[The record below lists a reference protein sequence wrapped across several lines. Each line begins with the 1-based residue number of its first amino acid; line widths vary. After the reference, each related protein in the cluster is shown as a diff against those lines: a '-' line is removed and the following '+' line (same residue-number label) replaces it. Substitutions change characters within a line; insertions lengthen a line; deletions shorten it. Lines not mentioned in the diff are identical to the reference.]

1 MNREDNTVF
10 VLQKAVEQ
18 LKIKVSKESIK
29 EDLLSNPNYPKLKS
43 ICDTLKKYNVEYYPL
58 KLTIE
63 EIKDLEMPFI
73 AHSDQGG
80 GRLVFVKEI
89 KSNKVTFFVSEK
101 KIETR
106 DFENFARLL
115 SGAVILMQAKED
127 SGEKEYKT
135 KRQNEL
141 INKTLLPLG
150 IISIIIWIIFN
161 LFSRSNISGFQPGYI
176 LSGLIATKI
185 TGLVASLFL
194 VLYEL
199 KVQIPIADKICR
211 FSSKTDCDTVL
222 SSNAS
227 KLFGWINWADAGL
240 IYFTGTLLYLSTVIE
255 SSSLWILSLIST
267 SALPYPVFSIYYQ
280 GVKAKK
286 WCPFCLLVQLVLIA
300 EFILLFPLIKLVS
313 ISITQLL
320 AITLSFLVPASIWF
334 IFKSRFT
341 NLQQY

>member
-1 MNREDNTVF
+1 MNREDNTIF

-29 EDLLSNPNYPKLKS
+29 EDLLSNSNYPSLKS
-43 ICDTLKKYNVEYYPL
+43 ICDTLKKYNVEHYPL
-58 KLTIE
+58 KLTID
-63 EIKDLEMPFI
+63 EIKELEMPFI

-80 GRLVFVKEI
+80 GRLFFVKEI
-89 KSNKVTFFVSEK
+89 KNNKVTFFVSEK

-106 DFENFARLL
+106 DFEDFSKLL

-141 INKTLLPLG
+141 INKSLLPLG
-150 IISIIIWIIFN
+150 ITSIVIWIIFN
-161 LFSRSNISGFQPGYI
+161 LYLRSNIFSSQPGY
-176 LSGLIATKI
+176 LFPGLIATKI
-185 TGLVASLFL
+185 TGLIASVFL
-194 VLYEL
+194 VLHEL
-199 KVQIPIADKICR
+199 KVHTPIADKICR

-227 KLFGWINWADAGL
+227 KLFGWINWSDAGL
-240 IYFTGTLLYLSTVIE
+240 IYFTGTLLFLSTATE
-255 SSSLWILSLIST
+255 SSSLWILSLISAF
-267 SALPYPVFSIYYQ
+267 ALPYPVFSVYYQ
-280 GVKAKK
+280 WVKAKK
-286 WCPFCLLVQLVLIA
+286 WCPFCLLVQLVLIS
-300 EFILLFPLIKLVS
+300 EFILLFPLIKTVS

-334 IFKSRFT
+334 IFKSRFYNT
-341 NLQQY
+341 R